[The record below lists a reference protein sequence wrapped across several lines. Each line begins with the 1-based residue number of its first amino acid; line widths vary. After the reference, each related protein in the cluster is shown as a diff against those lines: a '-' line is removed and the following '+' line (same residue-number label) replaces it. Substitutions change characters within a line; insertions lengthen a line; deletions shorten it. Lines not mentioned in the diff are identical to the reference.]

1 MKIEPI
7 RPPAPVVRKGVQ
19 RLFRRLSLPFL
30 AVVAGLLSAVILW
43 VVLDKIQTSVL
54 ERLYDEEVQRQQDQ
68 RASEA
73 LLRYDSYLNEYKH
86 VVRLIAWHEWMF
98 DWMDL
103 ESWSDEAPAEP
114 RLTTSLGWVRREAL
128 IATSVPPRYILV
140 YDEQGHI
147 RAVQRDA
154 RYPFVPVQFDSIDQT
169 YVQESR
175 IRPVHFLLDGKPYLL
190 IGQAVRDRVGTRSGT
205 LLLVVPID
213 DRLLRVAEQ
222 SLTGDAVVAL
232 LDVDEQRILAS
243 SDPEKVP
250 DSALVDGLRDD
261 HVMSAHSLF
270 DYEGSDIS
278 LLFAVLL
285 PKASIFS
292 ARDKF
297 VELERWQRLIGT
309 LVFVALFSLLAYLI
323 SSRVNRSIR
332 RIADFSQRALGISQP
347 VAPEGNQ
354 IVLLEEWMKQMV
366 RLFLQ
371 AREEMRRRHESEI
384 KDTEAIK
391 TAVLE
396 SSLDA
401 IITLDENGVIVD
413 FNPTAEEQFGYRSD
427 ELIGRRLAETLLEHD
442 SHVLFDAIFECAKAS
457 DCANSSRVEMEA
469 VDQEGRIFP
478 VEVSIKPIELAD
490 KRLFTV
496 YLHDISTRVRQE
508 REIADLARFPGE
520 SPEPVLRVNSQG
532 VVIYAN
538 RASRPLLDYWGCELS
553 QTLPQYWREL
563 IAQAL
568 RRGRSHEREIQHDE
582 RHYSV
587 LLAPVMESGYVNVY
601 ARDVTA
607 MHVAQEIARRHQ
619 TELVQ
624 VCRLSTMG
632 EMATG
637 IAHELNQPLS
647 AISNYANGC
656 IRRMKA
662 GIGGENELIEALE
675 RIGQQS
681 QRASEI
687 IRRLRVMI
695 GNNAPMRERVE
706 VSQMLKEV
714 VSFLEFEVKQS
725 GVSVRLDLPAQPL
738 YISADVVQMEQVL
751 LNLLKNALESVAGS
765 AVEDGWVRLS
775 CAEESPGEVTIRVC
789 DNGAGIEPERMQ
801 QLFDPFFTT
810 KEEGMGMGL
819 AISATIVQDHKGGI
833 EVDSAPGAGAEFIIR
848 LPAITLEIEGSLAV

>member
-1 MKIEPI
+1 MTRKPQN
-7 RPPAPVVRKGVQ
+7 PPVPVRTGIG
-19 RLFRRLSLPFL
+19 RLFRRLSLPTL
-30 AVVAGLLSAVILW
+30 AVFAGLISAILLW
-43 VVLDKIQTSVL
+43 VLLDKIQTTVL
-54 ERLYDEEVQRQQDQ
+54 ARLYDEEVKQQQDQ

-73 LLRYDSYLNEYKH
+73 LLRYDNYLNQYKH
-86 VVRLIAWHEWMF
+86 VVRLIARNDWMF

-103 ESWSDEAPAEP
+103 ETWPDEAPREP
-114 RLTTSLGWVRREAL
+114 RMTTSLGWVRREAL
-128 IATSVPPRYILV
+128 IATSVPPRYILIF
-140 YDEQGHI
+140 DDDGHI
-147 RAVQRDA
+147 RAVQRDT
-154 RYPFVPVQFDSIDQT
+154 RYPFIPAQFDSIDQT

-175 IRPVHFLLDGKPYLL
+175 IRPVHFLLDGRPYLL
-190 IGQAVRDRVGTRSGT
+190 IGEQVHDRVDTLNGT
-205 LLLVVPID
+205 LLLVIPIN
-213 DRLLRVAEQ
+213 DRFLRVAEQ

-243 SDPEKVP
+243 SDPEQVP
-250 DSALVDGLRDD
+250 DNSIVETLREN
-261 HVMSAHSLF
+261 HAVSAHSLF

-285 PKASIFS
+285 PKSRIFN

-297 VELERWQRLIGT
+297 IELERWQRLIGT
-309 LVFVALFSLLAYLI
+309 LVFVVVFSLLAYLI

-332 RIADFSQRALGISQP
+332 RIADFSQRALGFSQP
-347 VAPEGNQ
+347 VAHEGNQ
-354 IVLLEEWMKQMV
+354 IMLLEDWMQQMV
-366 RLFLQ
+366 KLFLQ
-371 AREEMRRRHESEI
+371 AREEMRERHETEI

-401 IITLDENGVIVD
+401 IITIDENAVIVD
-413 FNPTAEEQFGYRSD
+413 FNPTAEAQFGYRND
-427 ELIGRRLAETLLEHD
+427 ELIGWRLPEMLLEPD
-442 SHVLFDAIFECAKAS
+442 SHLLFEGIFECAKAS
-457 DCANSSRVEMEA
+457 DCANSSRIEMEA
-469 VDQEGRIFP
+469 LDHNGRMFP
-478 VEVSIKPIELAD
+478 VEVSIKPVELVG

-496 YLHDISTRVRQE
+496 YLHDISTRLRQE

-553 QTLPQYWREL
+553 QTLPLYWREL
-563 IAQAL
+563 VSEAL
-568 RRGRSHEREIQHDE
+568 GSGCGHELEVQHEGRY
-582 RHYSV
+582 YSI
-587 LLAPVMESGYVNVY
+587 LLAPMPGLGYVNVY

-607 MHVAQEIARRHQ
+607 MHVAQEIARQHQ

-662 GIGGENELIEALE
+662 GIGSDQDLIEALGL
-675 RIGQQS
+675 IGQQS

-687 IRRLRVMI
+687 IRRLRGMI
-695 GNNAPMRERVE
+695 SNNAPVREVVE
-706 VSQMLKEV
+706 VNQMLKEV
-714 VSFLEFEVKQS
+714 VSFMEFEVQKSSAQ
-725 GVSVRLDLPAQPL
+725 VRLELSPQSL
-738 YISADVVQMEQVL
+738 YIKGDLVQIEQVL
-751 LNLLKNALESVAGS
+751 LNLLKNALEAVREADVSLGAVVLS
-765 AVEDGWVRLS
+765 A
-775 CAEESPGEVTIRVC
+775 AEETAGTVTIRVR
-789 DNGAGIEPERMQ
+789 DNGTGIAVERMQ

-819 AISATIVQDHKGGI
+819 AISATIIQHHKGSI
-833 EVDSAPGAGAEFIIR
+833 EVDSAPGAGAEFIIK
-848 LPAITLEIEGSLAV
+848 LPAFILDTEDSVAV

>member
-1 MKIEPI
+1 MNIEVE
-7 RPPAPVVRKGVQ
+7 PPVPVGEGVR
-19 RLFRRLSLPFL
+19 RLFRHLSLPML
-30 AVVAGLLSAVILW
+30 AVVAGLFSGVVLW
-43 VVLDKIQTSVL
+43 VVLDQIQSTVL
-54 ERLYDEEVQRQQDQ
+54 ERLYDEEMHRQQDQ

-73 LLRYDSYLNEYKH
+73 LLRYDSYLKQYKH
-86 VVRLIAWHEWMF
+86 VARLIASHEWMF

-103 ESWSDEAPAEP
+103 EAWTDEPPDEP
-114 RLTTSLGWVRREAL
+114 RMTTSLGWVRREAL

-140 YDEQGHI
+140 YDDQGHV

-154 RYPFVPVQFDSIDQT
+154 RYPFIPAQFDSIDQT
-169 YVQESR
+169 YVRESK
-175 IRPVHFLLDGKPYLL
+175 IRPVHFLLDGRPYLL
-190 IGQAVRDRVGTRSGT
+190 IGEDVRDRVDTRHGT

-213 DRLLRVAEQ
+213 DRFLRVAEQ
-222 SLTGDAVVAL
+222 SLTGEAVVAL

-243 SDPEKVP
+243 SNPEKVP
-250 DSALVDGLRDD
+250 DNALVDGLRED
-261 HVMSAHSLF
+261 HVVSSHSLF

-297 VELERWQRLIGT
+297 VELERWQRMIGT
-309 LVFVALFSLLAYLI
+309 LAFVAIFSLLAYLI

-347 VAPEGNQ
+347 VARESNQ
-354 IVLLEEWMKQMV
+354 IILLEDWMKQMV
-366 RLFLQ
+366 KLFLQ
-371 AREEMRRRHESEI
+371 AREEMRVRHETEI

-391 TAVLE
+391 SAVLE

-401 IITLDENGVIVD
+401 IITIDENGVIVD

-427 ELIGRRLAETLLEHD
+427 ELIGWHLAEMLIEPD
-442 SHVLFDAIFECAKAS
+442 SHVLFEGMFECAKAS
-457 DCANSSRVEMEA
+457 DCANSSRIEMEGI
-469 VDQEGRIFP
+469 DQDGEVFP
-478 VEVSIKPIELAD
+478 IEVSIKPIELAD

-520 SPEPVLRVNSQG
+520 SPEPVLRVNADG

-538 RASRPLLDYWGCELS
+538 RASRPLLDYWACELS

-563 IAQAL
+563 VREAL
-568 RRGRSHEREIQHDE
+568 AGGRSHELEIRHDQ

-587 LLAPVMESGYVNVY
+587 LLAPVPDSGYVNVY

-662 GIGGENELIEALE
+662 GMGGEKELIEVLE
-675 RIGQQS
+675 LIGQQS

-687 IRRLRVMI
+687 IRRLRGMI
-695 GNNAPMRERVE
+695 GNNAPLREVVE
-706 VSQMLKEV
+706 VNQMLKEV
-714 VSFLEFEVKQS
+714 ISFLEFEVKQS
-725 GVSVRLDLPAQPL
+725 GVDVRLELSSRPL
-738 YISADVVQMEQVL
+738 YIKADLVQIEQVL
-751 LNLLKNALESVAGS
+751 LNLLKNALESV
-765 AVEDGWVRLS
+765 VESGVADGRVILS
-775 CAEESPGEVTIRVC
+775 CREESAGEITIRVI
-789 DNGAGIEPERMQ
+789 DNGAGIAPERMQ

-810 KEEGMGMGL
+810 KEDGMGMGL
-819 AISATIVQDHKGGI
+819 AISATIIQDHKGGI
-833 EVDSAPGAGAEFIIR
+833 EVDSAPGKGAEFVIR
-848 LPAITLEIEGSLAV
+848 LPAIPVEEQEDSEAV